1 MMILKKQP
9 KSLLDEYHDLEAK
22 IGQTKKILTHL
33 NYLKHSSLQK
43 KQASFRERMIK
54 EQCNIYEAEV
64 SYLLELKKS
73 LKDYER

>member
-33 NYLKHSSLQK
+33 NYLKHSSLPK
-43 KQASFRERMIK
+43 KTSI
-54 EQCNIYEAEV
+54 I
-64 SYLLELKKS
+64 
-73 LKDYER
+73 

>member
-33 NYLKHSSLQK
+33 NYLKHSSLPK
-43 KQASFRERMIK
+43 NKHH
-54 EQCNIYEAEV
+54 
-64 SYLLELKKS
+64 LENDDKRTMQHIRS
-73 LKDYER
+73 